1 MVRTGASSYIRY
13 GWETTFGAAPTL
25 STLDKAF
32 GLNARLTNWDLT
44 NSPKDLPTLGQ
55 VEVKDYAYGQQTG
68 SMGVDFV
75 LSNPWIFGAIYGEPA
90 RTGSSPYVY
99 KYGTTAGVHAAA
111 KTVRSFTTEVGFQ
124 AENTGT
130 DQFITRRGLGCVAN
144 SLSVST
150 SIDGTVD
157 CSMGISYGKEDS
169 ETDGTIY
176 NANSAGTTGGFESS
190 PPADD
195 VAFPYT
201 FAHGQLKWAGNNATD
216 TGAAGSIV
224 AELQDASINFSQNPT
239 LLYTIGS
246 HQSVASFRRVF
257 DITGSFT
264 ASWKN
269 DDKLD
274 QLLDQVRKPL
284 TKSTISLSSA
294 PEIELV
300 FTNDNYGDTAD
311 ATTKDIVIKLHG
323 VRPDSV
329 AINGIQPV
337 EPVFENIAW
346 RTKTCEILA
355 TNSVARTTPF

>member
-13 GWETTFGAAPTL
+13 GWESTFGAAPTL

-75 LSNPWIFGAIYGEPA
+75 LSNPWIFGAVYGEPT

-111 KTVRSFTTEVGFQ
+111 KSVRSFTTEVGF
-124 AENTGT
+124 EGETNTMV
-130 DQFITRRGLGCVAN
+130 RRGLGCVAN

-169 ETDGTIY
+169 QVGG
-176 NANSAGTTGGFESS
+176 SGAGTVITSGFESS

-201 FAHGQLKWAGNNATD
+201 FAHGQLKWAGSGGVD

-246 HQSVASFRRVF
+246 HQSVSSFRRVF

-264 ASWKN
+264 ASWKD
-269 DDKLD
+269 DDKLN

-284 TKSTISLSSA
+284 TKPTISLSSA

-311 ATTKDIVIKLHG
+311 AATKDIVIKLHG
-323 VRPDSV
+323 VRPDSHGV
-329 AINGIQPV
+329 EGIQPV

-355 TNSVARTTPF
+355 TNSVARTSPF

>member
-13 GWETTFGAAPTL
+13 GWETTFGASPGDSAI
-25 STLDKAF
+25 DKAL
-32 GLNARLTNWDLT
+32 GLNARLTSWDLS

-55 VEVKDYAYGQQTG
+55 VEVKDYAYGQQNG

-75 LSNPWIFGAIYGEPA
+75 LSNPWIFGSIYGEPA
-90 RTGSSPYVY
+90 ETGTSPYVY
-99 KYGTTAGVHAAA
+99 KYGTAAGVAHTAA
-111 KTVRSFTTEVGFQ
+111 KSVRSFTTEVGFQ

-144 SLSVST
+144 SLSIST

-169 ETDGTIY
+169 TSGAVY
-176 NANSAGTTGGFESS
+176 TTGFDTT
-190 PPADD
+190 PPTDEI
-195 VAFPYT
+195 AFPYT
-201 FAHGQLKWAGNNATD
+201 FAHGQLKWAGNDATD
-216 TGAAGSIV
+216 TGASGSVV

-269 DDKLD
+269 DDKLN

-284 TKSTISLSSA
+284 TKPTTSLSSA
-294 PEIELV
+294 PEIILN
-300 FTNDNYGDTAD
+300 FTNSGTGA
-311 ATTKDIVIKLHG
+311 AQKSIEIKLHG
-323 VRPDSV
+323 VRPDSHGV
-329 AINGIQPV
+329 SGIQPV

-346 RTKTCEILA
+346 RTKTAEIVCANQTNRA
-355 TNSVARTTPF
+355 TPY

>member
-13 GWETTFGAAPTL
+13 GWETTFGAFAGD

-32 GLNARLTNWDLT
+32 GLNARLTNWSLT

-75 LSNPWIFGAIYGEPA
+75 LSNPWIFGAIYGEPTE
-90 RTGSSPYVY
+90 TGSVGNPPYIY
-99 KYGTTAGVHAAA
+99 KYGTVAGVHAASKA
-111 KTVRSFTTEVGFQ
+111 VRTFTTEVGFLG
-124 AENTGT
+124 EGTGGSSQ
-130 DQFITRRGLGCVAN
+130 DLVRRGLGCIAN
-144 SLSVST
+144 SLDFST
-150 SIDGTVD
+150 TIDGTVD
-157 CSMGISYGKEDS
+157 CSVGITYGKEDS
-169 ETDGTIY
+169 SSG
-176 NANSAGTTGGFESS
+176 SVFTTGFDTT

-201 FAHGQLKWAGNNATD
+201 FAHGQLKWAGNDATNTNAD
-216 TGAAGSIV
+216 GSII
-224 AELQDASINFSQNPT
+224 AELQDASISFSQNPT

-257 DITGSFT
+257 DITGSFR

-269 DDKLD
+269 DDKLN

-284 TKSTISLSSA
+284 TKPTISIDTQ
-294 PEIELV
+294 PEIVLT
-300 FTNDNYGDTAD
+300 FTNGGTAG
-311 ATTKDIVIKLHG
+311 TLNEIQFKLHG
-323 VRPDSV
+323 VRPESHSV
-329 AINGIQPV
+329 EGIQPV

-346 RTKTCEILA
+346 RTKTCEIVCSNQVNRA
-355 TNSVARTTPF
+355 TPY

>member
-32 GLNARLTNWDLT
+32 GLNARLTNWSLT

-55 VEVKDYAYGQQTG
+55 VEVKDYAFGQQTG

-75 LSNPWIFGAIYGEPA
+75 LSNPWIFGAIYGEPT

-111 KTVRSFTTEVGFQ
+111 KSVRSFTTEVGF
-124 AENTGT
+124 EGETNTMV
-130 DQFITRRGLGCVAN
+130 RRGLGCIAN
-144 SLSVST
+144 SLGIST
-150 SIDGTVD
+150 TIDGTVD
-157 CSMGISYGKEDS
+157 CSMDIGYGKEDS
-169 ETDGTIY
+169 TSGSVY
-176 NANSAGTTGGFESS
+176 TTGFETS

-201 FAHGQLKWAGNNATD
+201 FAHGQLKWAGEGLADTTSAT
-216 TGAAGSIV
+216 SIV
-224 AELQDASINFSQNPT
+224 AELQDASISFAQNPT

-246 HQSVASFRRVF
+246 HQSVSSFRRVF
-257 DITGSFT
+257 DITGNFR

-269 DDKLD
+269 DDKLN
-274 QLLDQVRKPL
+274 QLLDQIRKPP
-284 TKSTISLSSA
+284 TSTTTLSSA

-300 FTNDNYGDTAD
+300 FTNDTYGDTAD
-311 ATTKDIVIKLHG
+311 AATKDIVIKLHG
-323 VRPDSV
+323 VRPDSHGV
-329 AINGIQPV
+329 EGIQPV

-355 TNSVARTTPF
+355 TNSVARTSPF

>member
-13 GWETTFGAAPTL
+13 GWETTFGANPGDSA
-25 STLDKAF
+25 LDKAF

-55 VEVKDYAYGQQTG
+55 VEVKDYAFGQQTG

-75 LSNPWIFGAIYGEPA
+75 LSNPWIFGSIYGEPSE
-90 RTGSSPYVY
+90 TGSAPYVY
-99 KYGTTAGVHAAA
+99 KYGTTAGVHAGA
-111 KTVRSFTTEVGFQ
+111 KAVRSFTTEVGFQ
-124 AENTGT
+124 GEGTGGST
-130 DQFITRRGLGCVAN
+130 QDIVRRGLGCVAN

-169 ETDGTIY
+169 TSGAVY
-176 NANSAGTTGGFESS
+176 TTGFDTT
-190 PPADD
+190 PPTDEI
-195 VAFPYT
+195 AFPYT
-201 FAHGQLKWAGNNATD
+201 FAHGQLKWAGNDATD
-216 TGAAGSIV
+216 TGAAGSVV

-269 DDKLD
+269 DDKIN
-274 QLLDQVRKPL
+274 QLLDQIRKPL
-284 TKSTISLSSA
+284 TKPTISLSSA
-294 PEIELV
+294 PEIILT
-300 FTNDNYGDTAD
+300 FTNGGTG
-311 ATTKDIVIKLHG
+311 ATQKSIEMKLHG
-323 VRPDSV
+323 VRPDSL

-346 RTKTCEILA
+346 RTKTCEIVCANQTNRA
-355 TNSVARTTPF
+355 TPY

>member
-13 GWETTFGAAPTL
+13 GWESTFGAAPTL

-68 SMGVDFV
+68 S
-75 LSNPWIFGAIYGEPA
+75 AE
-90 RTGSSPYVY
+90 TGSSPYVY

-169 ETDGTIY
+169 QVGG
-176 NANSAGTTGGFESS
+176 SGAGTVITSGFESS

-201 FAHGQLKWAGNNATD
+201 FAHGQLKWAGSGAAD

-246 HQSVASFRRVF
+246 HQSVSSFRRVF

-264 ASWKN
+264 ASWKD
-269 DDKLD
+269 DDKLN

-355 TNSVARTTPF
+355 TNSVARTSPF

>member
-13 GWETTFGAAPTL
+13 GWESTFGAAPTL

-75 LSNPWIFGAIYGEPA
+75 LSNPWIFGAVYDEPT
-90 RTGSSPYVY
+90 RTGASPYVY

-111 KTVRSFTTEVGFQ
+111 KSVRSFTTEVGF
-124 AENTGT
+124 EGETNTMV
-130 DQFITRRGLGCVAN
+130 RRGLGCVAN
-144 SLSVST
+144 SLSLST

-169 ETDGTIY
+169 TSGSVFT
-176 NANSAGTTGGFESS
+176 SGFEAS

-195 VAFPYT
+195 IAFPYT
-201 FAHGQLKWAGNNATD
+201 FAHGQLKWAGEGLADTTSAT
-216 TGAAGSIV
+216 SIV

-246 HQSVASFRRVF
+246 HQSVSSFRRVF

-269 DDKLD
+269 DDKLN
-274 QLLDQVRKPL
+274 QLLDQVRKPP
-284 TKSTISLSSA
+284 TSTTSLSSA

-323 VRPDSV
+323 VRPDSHGV
-329 AINGIQPV
+329 SGIQPV

-355 TNSVARTTPF
+355 TNSVARTSPF

>member
-13 GWETTFGAAPTL
+13 GWESTFGAAPTL

-75 LSNPWIFGAIYGEPA
+75 LSNPWIFGAVYDEPT
-90 RTGSSPYVY
+90 RTGASPYVY

-111 KTVRSFTTEVGFQ
+111 KSVRSFTTEVGF
-124 AENTGT
+124 EGETNTMV
-130 DQFITRRGLGCVAN
+130 RRGLGCVAN
-144 SLSVST
+144 SLSLST

-169 ETDGTIY
+169 TSGSVFT
-176 NANSAGTTGGFESS
+176 SGFEAS

-195 VAFPYT
+195 IAFPYT
-201 FAHGQLKWAGNNATD
+201 FAHGQLKWAGEGLADTTSAT
-216 TGAAGSIV
+216 SIV

-246 HQSVASFRRVF
+246 HQSVSSFRRVF

-269 DDKLD
+269 DDKLN
-274 QLLDQVRKPL
+274 QLLDQVRKPP
-284 TKSTISLSSA
+284 TSTTSLSSA

-329 AINGIQPV
+329 GINGIQPV

-355 TNSVARTTPF
+355 TNSVARTSPF

>member
-13 GWETTFGAAPTL
+13 GWESTFGAAPTL

-44 NSPKDLPTLGQ
+44 HSPKDLPTLGQ

-75 LSNPWIFGAIYGEPA
+75 LSNPWIFGAVYGEPT

-111 KTVRSFTTEVGFQ
+111 KTVRSFTTEVGF
-124 AENTGT
+124 EGETNTMV
-130 DQFITRRGLGCVAN
+130 RRGLGCVAN
-144 SLSVST
+144 SLSIST

-169 ETDGTIY
+169 QVGG
-176 NANSAGTTGGFESS
+176 SGAGTVITSGFESS

-195 VAFPYT
+195 IAFPYT
-201 FAHGQLKWAGNNATD
+201 FAHGQLKWAGEGLADTTSAT
-216 TGAAGSIV
+216 SIV

-269 DDKLD
+269 DDKLN

-284 TKSTISLSSA
+284 TKPTISLSSQ
-294 PEIELV
+294 PEIILT
-300 FTNDNYGDTAD
+300 FTNSGTGA
-311 ATTKDIVIKLHG
+311 AQKSIEMKLHG
-323 VRPDSV
+323 VRPDSL

-346 RTKTCEILA
+346 RTKTCEIVCANQTNRA
-355 TNSVARTTPF
+355 TPY

>member
-13 GWETTFGAAPTL
+13 GWETTFGASPGDSA
-25 STLDKAF
+25 LDKAF
-32 GLNARLTNWDLT
+32 GLNARLTSWDLS

-55 VEVKDYAYGQQTG
+55 VEVKDYAYGQQNG

-75 LSNPWIFGAIYGEPA
+75 LSNPWIFGSIYGEPA
-90 RTGSSPYVY
+90 ETGTSPYVY
-99 KYGTTAGVHAAA
+99 KYGTAAGVAHTAA
-111 KTVRSFTTEVGFQ
+111 KSVRSFTTEVGFQ

-144 SLSVST
+144 SLSIST

-169 ETDGTIY
+169 
-176 NANSAGTTGGFESS
+176 TGGQLNSS
-190 PPADD
+190 TTANGAGFDTTPPADEIS
-195 VAFPYT
+195 FPYT
-201 FAHGQLKWAGNNATD
+201 FAHGQLKWAGNDGAND
-216 TGAAGSIV
+216 TTSADSVV

-246 HQSVASFRRVF
+246 HQSVSSFRRVF

-269 DDKLD
+269 DDKIN
-274 QLLDQVRKPL
+274 QLLNQIRSGGDRKE
-284 TKSTISLSSA
+284 TISLSSA
-294 PEIELV
+294 PEIILN
-300 FTNDNYGDTAD
+300 FTNGGTGA
-311 ATTKDIVIKLHG
+311 AQKSIEVKMHG

-346 RTKTCEILA
+346 RTKSCEIICA
-355 TNSVARTTPF
+355 NQTNRASPY

>member
-13 GWETTFGAAPTL
+13 GWESTFGAAPTL

-44 NSPKDLPTLGQ
+44 NRPKDLPTLGQ
-55 VEVKDYAYGQQTG
+55 VEVKDYAFGQQTG

-90 RTGSSPYVY
+90 KTGSAPYVY

-111 KTVRSFTTEVGFQ
+111 KAVRSFTTEVGFQ
-124 AENTGT
+124 GETNTMV
-130 DQFITRRGLGCVAN
+130 RRGLGCVAN
-144 SLSVST
+144 SLSIST

-169 ETDGTIY
+169 SQGHNAGDGSGTVDLTGFDTTPPTDEI
-176 NANSAGTTGGFESS
+176 S
-190 PPADD
+190 
-195 VAFPYT
+195 FPYT
-201 FAHGQLKWAGNNATD
+201 FAHGQLKWAGEGGAD
-216 TGAAGSIV
+216 TGASGSV
-224 AELQDASINFSQNPT
+224 EAELQDASINFSQNPT

-269 DDKLD
+269 DDKLN

-284 TKSTISLSSA
+284 TKPTTSLSSA
-294 PEIELV
+294 PEIILN
-300 FTNDNYGDTAD
+300 FTNGGTGA
-311 ATTKDIVIKLHG
+311 AQKSIEIKLHG
-323 VRPDSV
+323 VRPDSHGV
-329 AINGIQPV
+329 SGIQPV

-346 RTKTCEILA
+346 RTKTAEIVCANQTNRA
-355 TNSVARTTPF
+355 TPY

>member
-75 LSNPWIFGAIYGEPA
+75 LSNPWIFGAIYGEPT

-111 KTVRSFTTEVGFQ
+111 KTVRSFTTEVGF
-124 AENTGT
+124 EGETNTMV
-130 DQFITRRGLGCVAN
+130 RRGLGCVAN

-169 ETDGTIY
+169 TSGSVIT
-176 NANSAGTTGGFESS
+176 SGFESS
-190 PPADD
+190 PPVDD

-201 FAHGQLKWAGNNATD
+201 FAHGQLKWAGEGLADTTSAT
-216 TGAAGSIV
+216 SIV

-246 HQSVASFRRVF
+246 HQSVSSFRRVF

-269 DDKLD
+269 DDKLN
-274 QLLDQVRKPL
+274 QLLDQIRKPP
-284 TKSTISLSSA
+284 TSTISLSSA

-300 FTNDNYGDTAD
+300 FTSDTYGDTAD
-311 ATTKDIVIKLHG
+311 AATKDIVIKLHG
-323 VRPDSV
+323 VRPDSHGV
-329 AINGIQPV
+329 
-337 EPVFENIAW
+337 
-346 RTKTCEILA
+346 
-355 TNSVARTTPF
+355 

>member
-13 GWETTFGAAPTL
+13 GWESTFGAAPTL

-55 VEVKDYAYGQQTG
+55 VEVKDYAFGQQTG

-75 LSNPWIFGAIYGEPA
+75 LSNPWIFGAIYGIPA
-90 RTGSSPYVY
+90 ETGSAPYVY
-99 KYGTTAGVHAAA
+99 KYGTAAGVHATA
-111 KTVRSFTTEVGFQ
+111 KTVRSFTTEVGF
-124 AENTGT
+124 EGETNTMV
-130 DQFITRRGLGCVAN
+130 RRGLGCVAN
-144 SLSVST
+144 NLSLST

-157 CSMGISYGKEDS
+157 CSMGISYGKEDTQTGGS
-169 ETDGTIY
+169 G
-176 NANSAGTTGGFESS
+176 AGTVITSGFEAS

-201 FAHGQLKWAGNNATD
+201 FAHGQLKWAGEGGVDTTHATD
-216 TGAAGSIV
+216 SIV

-269 DDKLD
+269 DDKLN

-284 TKSTISLSSA
+284 TKSTISLSAA
-294 PEIELV
+294 PEILLT
-300 FTNDNYGDTAD
+300 FTNGGTG
-311 ATTKDIVIKLHG
+311 ATLKEIQFKLHG
-323 VRPDSV
+323 VRPDSHAV
-329 AINGIQPV
+329 SGIQPV

-346 RTKTCEILA
+346 RTKTCEIVCSNQ
-355 TNSVARTTPF
+355 TNRADPW